1 MVKKGTQAKAVGKAV
16 RTGDKKFK
24 HKKHTQVHFRR
35 PETKRTA
42 AAPLF
47 RRRAVPT
54 ARKLDAFAIVRQP
67 LATERAMK
75 LIDDNNTITFIVH
88 PRANKK
94 EIKEAAQK
102 LYNIQVD
109 KVNTLIRPDGQK
121 KAFLKLTADFDALDV
136 ANKIGFF

>member
-1 MVKKGTQAKAVGKAV
+1 MVKKGSQAKAVSKAV
-16 RTGDKKFK
+16 RSGDKKIK

-35 PETKRTA
+35 PETKRTS

-47 RRRAVPT
+47 RRKAVPT
-54 ARKLDAFAIVRQP
+54 VRKLDAFAIVKQP

-75 LIDDNNTITFIVH
+75 LIDDNNTITFIVD